1 MTRTKVWALSYSM
14 ETFILSALKTEAL
27 LRSVKHVSFP
37 GQEKS
42 TAWVHMGSVPYVHIS
57 SSHAH

>member
-1 MTRTKVWALSYSM
+1 MG
-14 ETFILSALKTEAL
+14 TFVLSALNIEAL

-37 GQEKS
+37 EQEKS